1 MRNLKKRY
9 FFIFLLGILVWV
21 VGFTTATRAKA
32 NKIDIHE
39 SFLVENPQLAT
50 VTAEIKGNETE
61 HVVNPPMIGKS
72 FVGFKEA
79 LAYRE
84 SRGNYFVVNPYGY
97 MGKYQFGKS
106 ALKFYGIKDADEF
119 LNSPELQEKLFI
131 VSLQRNKWVLRNE
144 INQHVGKR
152 INGIQITKS
161 GILAAAHLAGVESV
175 KQFFRYQGNFFFADA
190 NGTTLQSYMKNFGG
204 YNLDFIEPDE
214 KPSF

>member
-119 LNSPELQEKLFI
+119 EFS
-131 VSLQRNKWVLRNE
+131 
-144 INQHVGKR
+144 R
-152 INGIQITKS
+152 ITRKIIY
-161 GILAAAHLAGVESV
+161 
-175 KQFFRYQGNFFFADA
+175 R
-190 NGTTLQSYMKNFGG
+190 
-204 YNLDFIEPDE
+204 
-214 KPSF
+214 